1 MANAAQP
8 DKYQYVTV
16 PLYAWFQHV
25 VDEPMWSVMDEEVI
39 AHMRERVH
47 QLRRVMS
54 LAHDPRMIEM
64 VQKIIDSGEADI
76 KRLEAEQQRGKEQ

>member
-1 MANAAQP
+1 
-8 DKYQYVTV
+8 
-16 PLYAWFQHV
+16 
-25 VDEPMWSVMDEEVI
+25 MWSVMDEEVI
-39 AHMRERVH
+39 AHMRERVQ